1 MEYTLE
7 HYVVGELIDKKQE
20 ILKLEDEIEKLKK
33 EIEANNN
40 FFKELVEQAT
50 IDTSTYFGKYVDFSY
65 RINERE
71 TPGLFAYFNMKIFD
85 REAKEKG
92 GE

>member
-7 HYVVGELIDKKQE
+7 DYVVRELIDKKRE
-20 ILKLEDEIEKLKK
+20 ILKLENEILKLKK
-33 EIEANNN
+33 EIEAGDE
-40 FFKELVEQAT
+40 FMKQLVEQAT
-50 IDTSTYFGKYVDFSY
+50 IETSAYLGTYVNFSY
-65 RINERE
+65 RINEKE
-71 TPGLFAYFNMKIFD
+71 TPGLFSYFNMKIFD